1 MPSEREVRPEPR
13 PAERMNLGPEP
24 SMGDMVTHLG
34 QESKRFVELQIELA
48 KMQALQG
55 LAGGLYDGLKIAA
68 AIGLFSLAGLCF
80 VIALALAISVWLGS
94 HWLGILV
101 TGILLTIVGG
111 VVLWYAVVTSFLL
124 NVIPKDLLKQVR
136 ALSRGQRE

>member
-1 MPSEREVRPEPR
+1 MATDREVRSEPR
-13 PAERMNLGPEP
+13 PSDRVNLGPEP
-24 SMGDMVTHLG
+24 SMGELLTHLG

-68 AIGLFSLAGLCF
+68 ALGLFSLAGLCF
-80 VIALALAISVWLGS
+80 VIALALALSVWLGAY
-94 HWLGILV
+94 WLGMLV
-101 TGILLTIVGG
+101 TGLLLAIAGAFVFWFAVG
-111 VVLWYAVVTSFLL
+111 TSFLL

-136 ALSRGQRE
+136 TLSRGPRE